1 MKINNNRQLQNPVLY
16 YKLDPG
22 EPGLATP
29 TRASQS
35 IAKVAAHEATNIR
48 RFKREAME
56 KGGYVVYSFIG
67 LNLEQRGAFLAATS
81 GISKALIIIPEDKNK
96 KNNDSFIN
104 KKINDDSNDKEKLND
119 QLKINK
125 DDKEKKDQNNINI
138 KNFVTDEIGRIDKI
152 IDRLKNEKLSLENQ
166 TQTKND
172 NVDNNIATDNE
183 KKDNYREIQLNEI
196 DKRIQY
202 LEQKKEMEKQKEFF
216 NNLANTRNLSLKL
229 VGLIY
234 NNSSLNINGELIN
247 TIV

>member
-96 KNNDSFIN
+96 KNNDSIIN

-172 NVDNNIATDNE
+172 VEQNNG

-216 NNLANTRNLSLKL
+216 NKLANTKNLSLKL